1 MAEEAL
7 LLLNGAQE
15 GAAWTSFG
23 TAAPSQAGSVLLEG
37 DGSLIGPELYQAP
50 SDVSA
55 GGHERI
61 AVLAANRIIVAAVAT
76 IVLGSL
82 LAVAGGMD
90 LAGVMA
96 GR

>member
-1 MAEEAL
+1 ML
-7 LLLNGAQE
+7 LLSGAQD

-23 TAAPSQAGSVLLEG
+23 TAAASQAGSVLLEG
-37 DGSLIGPELYQAP
+37 DGTLIGPELYQAP
-50 SDVSA
+50 SDLRAV
-55 GGHERI
+55 GHGRT
-61 AVLAANRIIVAAVAT
+61 AVLAANRIIVAALVT

-90 LAGVMA
+90 LAGVLA